1 MKFSYS
7 RSKANERPIVK
18 RTGGEVDVLMEKRVI
33 LKECHILN
41 SSVTGKLAYTKYEIR
56 VNRP

>member
-1 MKFSYS
+1 MKFPYS
-7 RSKANERPIVK
+7 RSNANERPIVK
-18 RTGGEVDVLMEKRVI
+18 KTGGEVDVLIEKRVV

-41 SSVTGKLAYTKYEIR
+41 SSVNGKLAYTRYEIR